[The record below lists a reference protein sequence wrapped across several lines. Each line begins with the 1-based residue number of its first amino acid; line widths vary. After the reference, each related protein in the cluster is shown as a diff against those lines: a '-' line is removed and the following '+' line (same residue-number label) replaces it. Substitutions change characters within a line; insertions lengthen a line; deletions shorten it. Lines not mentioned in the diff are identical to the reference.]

1 MVDDGNFVLNIAFAS
16 LLQEKDRPDA
26 TEEVLFKIEQL
37 GKLEV
42 PSMISVVNFRE
53 RVFKE
58 LIAGKNNAAAK
69 AILAAD
75 QMRVRNPKN

>member
-16 LLQEKDRPDA
+16 LLQEKDCPDA